1 MNTVLMM
8 GLLFACGEEAPKKE
22 TKAPAKVEAKK
33 EAPKAEASKK
43 EEAPKKE
50 ETAAEAAPAEAP
62 KAEAAKEEK
71 PEAAPAASVART
83 GEQVFTQV
91 CVSCHQLTG
100 QGIAGVYPPLAGSD
114 WMAKSNETLIKI
126 VLHGLMGEIEVNGTK
141 YNNVM
146 TPWGG
151 SLNDEE
157 VANVLTYV
165 RTSWGNT
172 GDAVTAEEVKAVRDA
187 NPGHAPWN
195 ASELN

>member
-33 EAPKAEASKK
+33 EAPKAEAKKEAPKK
-43 EEAPKKE
+43 EEAPK
-50 ETAAEAAPAEAP
+50 A
-62 KAEAAKEEK
+62 EEK
-71 PEAAPAASVART
+71 PAAAPAAATART

-91 CVSCHQLTG
+91 CVSCHQATG

-114 WMAKSNETLIKI
+114 WIAKSNETLIKI

-172 GDAVTAEEVKAVRDA
+172 GDAVTAEEVKTVRAA
-187 NPGHAPWN
+187 NQGHAPWN
-195 ASELN
+195 ASELK